1 MGEGSNVIK
10 FCQQT
15 ENHDYNTRN
24 RTGLTVP
31 LYITVPLYNRAKT
44 QFSVRYSSSNL
55 WNGLPAD
62 VKHCISLRRLK
73 IILKQYLCSF
83 Y

>member
-1 MGEGSNVIK
+1 MCEGSNVIE
-10 FCQQT
+10 FRQQS

-24 RTGLTVP
+24 RTALTV
-31 LYITVPLYNRAKT
+31 LLYNRAKSH
-44 QFSVRYSSSNL
+44 FCVWYSGTNL

-62 VKHCISLRRLK
+62 VKLCDSLSRVK
-73 IILKQYLCSF
+73 IILKQYLCSS